1 MQPVSADI
9 EGFVARWRAAG
20 GKERAN
26 YQEFVRD
33 LCALI
38 GVDPPGPETGDDYC
52 WERTVRKLDEDGGA
66 VANFIDCYRRNCFVL
81 EAKQSPKRERPDQA
95 DLFPGAAPTRPVW
108 DRMMKA
114 ARAQAERYAKSLPP
128 EEGWPPFLV
137 VVDIGHVIELYADFS
152 GLGKAYLPFPD
163 ARSHRIRLEDLAD
176 PAIRRRLRA
185 VWTAPL
191 SLDPAAHRA
200 GVTRDIAERLAI
212 LARSVEGRHPPK
224 TVAEFLIRCMFT
236 AFADDVGLLPG
247 GAFRALLADAR
258 PFPDRLPDFLDPLW
272 RAMEGGQAFLKE
284 TRGPVRH
291 FNGGLFRD
299 ARALPL
305 TADEMSDLIL
315 AVNKDWRDVEPA
327 IFGTLLEKALDADE
341 RARLGAEFT
350 PRAYV
355 ERLVVP
361 TVVEPLRADWAA
373 AQAAAEFLRERDR
386 PAAVAEIR
394 RFLDRLLTVRVL
406 DPACGTGNFL
416 YVTLEHLKRLEAEV
430 WLALEELGERAAERL
445 DLAGETVGPHQ
456 MLGIEKNPRA
466 VPIAEVVLWIGHL
479 QWHLRHRGVESL
491 GEPILKPVHTIRLA
505 DAVLAWGR
513 EEPVLGPDGRPA
525 SRWDGHSMRTDP
537 ATGRVVPDEAKRIEI
552 MRYRDPRPADPWPEA
567 DFIVG
572 NPPFVAGKDLRQ
584 DLGDGYAE
592 AFWAA
597 YPHLPGLADF
607 VMCWWDRAA
616 DLVRA
621 GRVRRF
627 GLITT
632 NSITQVLCRRVI
644 QRHLNATPPLT
655 LAFAIADH
663 PWADGAGTA
672 AVRIAMTVGT
682 GEERDGVLKTV
693 TKEGEADG
701 TDGAVPVTLEA
712 AEGRIGAD
720 LTIGPDV
727 AGAKAIAANGRLSSR
742 GVSLHG
748 AGFIVSPAEARA
760 LGLGTAPGLEAHIRP
775 YRNGRDLTGRSR
787 DTMVIDLFGLT
798 EAEVRQRFPA
808 VWQHVFD
815 RVKPERDANNREAY
829 RTNWW
834 IFGEPRRDLRPAL
847 AGLPRYI
854 ATVETAKHRVFQFLD
869 AAILPDN
876 MLLAV
881 AMADAWALGVLSSRI
896 HTAWA
901 LGAGGT
907 LEDRPRYNK
916 SRCFDPFPFPI
927 LTPAQAADIG
937 ALAEE
942 MDAHR
947 KRVLADHPGT
957 LTLTGLYNALAARR
971 ENREPTATEKEAD
984 RLGSVGKIKHLHDRI
999 DAAVAAAYGWPA
1011 TMDDR
1016 ELLARLVAL
1025 NAERAREEAEG
1036 HVRWLRLEYQNPDG
1050 RRAAGQIAVVLEREE
1065 ATAARTWPPHL
1076 PDQMAVLHAALARA
1090 GRAMT
1095 PAEVAR
1101 GFRRAR
1107 APRVRELLAGLAAVG
1122 QVRRLEGD
1130 RFAA

>member
-1 MQPVSADI
+1 MATS
-9 EGFVARWRAAG
+9 RS
-20 GKERAN
+20 
-26 YQEFVRD
+26 
-33 LCALI
+33 
-38 GVDPPGPETGDDYC
+38 PPGVGH
-52 WERTVRKLDEDGGA
+52 
-66 VANFIDCYRRNCFVL
+66 
-81 EAKQSPKRERPDQA
+81 
-95 DLFPGAAPTRPVW
+95 AP
-108 DRMMKA
+108 
-114 ARAQAERYAKSLPP
+114 
-128 EEGWPPFLV
+128 
-137 VVDIGHVIELYADFS
+137 
-152 GLGKAYLPFPD
+152 
-163 ARSHRIRLEDLAD
+163 
-176 PAIRRRLRA
+176 
-185 VWTAPL
+185 
-191 SLDPAAHRA
+191 
-200 GVTRDIAERLAI
+200 
-212 LARSVEGRHPPK
+212 
-224 TVAEFLIRCMFT
+224 
-236 AFADDVGLLPG
+236 
-247 GAFRALLADAR
+247 
-258 PFPDRLPDFLDPLW
+258 
-272 RAMEGGQAFLKE
+272 
-284 TRGPVRH
+284 
-291 FNGGLFRD
+291 
-299 ARALPL
+299 
-305 TADEMSDLIL
+305 
-315 AVNKDWRDVEPA
+315 
-327 IFGTLLEKALDADE
+327 
-341 RARLGAEFT
+341 
-350 PRAYV
+350 PRAIS
-355 ERLVVP
+355 EIPP
-361 TVVEPLRADWAA
+361 TPWT
-373 AQAAAEFLRERDR
+373 
-386 PAAVAEIR
+386 
-394 RFLDRLLTVRVL
+394 LT
-406 DPACGTGNFL
+406 PACGTGNFL

-430 WLALEELGERAAERL
+430 WLALEELGERAAGRL

-537 ATGRVVPDEAKRIEI
+537 ATGRRVPDETARTEV

-592 AFWAA
+592 AFWTA
-597 YPHLPGLADF
+597 YPHLPGGADF
-607 VMCWWDRAA
+607 VMAWWDRAA
-616 DLVRA
+616 ELVRA
-621 GRVRRF
+621 GTVRRF

-632 NSITQVLCRRVI
+632 NSITQVFCRRVI

-655 LAFAIADH
+655 LAFAVADH

-682 GEERDGVLKTV
+682 AEERDGVLKTV
-693 TKEGEADG
+693 TREGEADG
-701 TDGAVPVTLEA
+701 TDGSVPVTLDA
-712 AEGRIGAD
+712 TEGRIGAD

-727 AGAKAIAANGRLSSR
+727 VGAKELAANRRLCSP
-742 GVSLHG
+742 GVKLHG
-748 AGFIVSPAEARA
+748 AGFIVSPVEARA
-760 LGLGTAPGLEAHIRP
+760 LGLGTVPGLEAHIRP

-876 MLLAV
+876 KIVAI
-881 AMADAWALGVLSSRI
+881 AMADAWTLGVLSSQVHRVWYLANSGRI
-896 HTAWA
+896 GVYDQEAV
-901 LGAGGT
+901 
-907 LEDRPRYNK
+907 YVK

-942 MDAHR
+942 IDAHR

-971 ENREPTATEKEAD
+971 EGREQTAAEKEAD
-984 RLGSVGKIKHLHDRI
+984 RLGSVGKIKHLHDMI

-1011 TMDDR
+1011 TLEDR
-1016 ELLARLVAL
+1016 DVLARLVAL

-1036 HVRWLRLEYQNPDG
+1036 HVRWLRPEYQNPDG
-1050 RRAAGQIAVVLEREE
+1050 RRGAGQISAVLEREE
-1065 ATAARTWPPHL
+1065 ATAVRKWPPRL
-1076 PDQMAVLHAALARA
+1076 PDQMAVLPAALARA

-1101 GFRRAR
+1101 GFRGAR

>member
-1 MQPVSADI
+1 V
-9 EGFVARWRAAG
+9 GH
-20 GKERAN
+20 
-26 YQEFVRD
+26 
-33 LCALI
+33 
-38 GVDPPGPETGDDYC
+38 
-52 WERTVRKLDEDGGA
+52 
-66 VANFIDCYRRNCFVL
+66 
-81 EAKQSPKRERPDQA
+81 
-95 DLFPGAAPTRPVW
+95 AP
-108 DRMMKA
+108 
-114 ARAQAERYAKSLPP
+114 
-128 EEGWPPFLV
+128 
-137 VVDIGHVIELYADFS
+137 
-152 GLGKAYLPFPD
+152 
-163 ARSHRIRLEDLAD
+163 
-176 PAIRRRLRA
+176 
-185 VWTAPL
+185 
-191 SLDPAAHRA
+191 
-200 GVTRDIAERLAI
+200 
-212 LARSVEGRHPPK
+212 
-224 TVAEFLIRCMFT
+224 
-236 AFADDVGLLPG
+236 
-247 GAFRALLADAR
+247 
-258 PFPDRLPDFLDPLW
+258 
-272 RAMEGGQAFLKE
+272 
-284 TRGPVRH
+284 
-291 FNGGLFRD
+291 
-299 ARALPL
+299 
-305 TADEMSDLIL
+305 
-315 AVNKDWRDVEPA
+315 
-327 IFGTLLEKALDADE
+327 
-341 RARLGAEFT
+341 
-350 PRAYV
+350 PRAIS
-355 ERLVVP
+355 EIPP
-361 TVVEPLRADWAA
+361 TPWT
-373 AQAAAEFLRERDR
+373 
-386 PAAVAEIR
+386 
-394 RFLDRLLTVRVL
+394 LT
-406 DPACGTGNFL
+406 PACGTGNFL

-430 WLALEELGERAAERL
+430 WLALEELGERAAGRL

-537 ATGRVVPDEAKRIEI
+537 ATGRRVPDETARTEV

-592 AFWAA
+592 AFWTA
-597 YPHLPGLADF
+597 YPHLPGGADF
-607 VMCWWDRAA
+607 VMAWWDRAA
-616 DLVRA
+616 ELVRA
-621 GRVRRF
+621 GTVRRF

-632 NSITQVLCRRVI
+632 NSITQVFCRRVI

-655 LAFAIADH
+655 LAFAVADH

-682 GEERDGVLKTV
+682 AEERDGVLKTV
-693 TKEGEADG
+693 TREGEADG
-701 TDGAVPVTLEA
+701 TDGSVPVTLDA
-712 AEGRIGAD
+712 TEGRIGAD

-727 AGAKAIAANGRLSSR
+727 VGAKELAANRRLCSP
-742 GVSLHG
+742 GVKLHG
-748 AGFIVSPAEARA
+748 AGFIVSPVEARA
-760 LGLGTAPGLEAHIRP
+760 LGLGTVPGLEAHIRP

-876 MLLAV
+876 KIVAI
-881 AMADAWALGVLSSRI
+881 AMADAWTLGVLSSQVHRVWYLANSGRI
-896 HTAWA
+896 GVYDQEAV
-901 LGAGGT
+901 
-907 LEDRPRYNK
+907 YVK

-942 MDAHR
+942 IDAHR

-971 ENREPTATEKEAD
+971 EGREQTAAEKEAD
-984 RLGSVGKIKHLHDRI
+984 RLGSVGKIKHLHDMI

-1011 TMDDR
+1011 TLEDR
-1016 ELLARLVAL
+1016 DVLARLVAL

-1036 HVRWLRLEYQNPDG
+1036 HVRWLRPEYQNPDG
-1050 RRAAGQIAVVLEREE
+1050 RRGAGQISAVLEREE
-1065 ATAARTWPPHL
+1065 ATAVRKWPPRL
-1076 PDQMAVLHAALARA
+1076 PDQMAVLPAALARA

-1101 GFRRAR
+1101 GFRGAR

>member
-1 MQPVSADI
+1 MATS
-9 EGFVARWRAAG
+9 RS
-20 GKERAN
+20 
-26 YQEFVRD
+26 
-33 LCALI
+33 
-38 GVDPPGPETGDDYC
+38 PPGVGH
-52 WERTVRKLDEDGGA
+52 
-66 VANFIDCYRRNCFVL
+66 
-81 EAKQSPKRERPDQA
+81 
-95 DLFPGAAPTRPVW
+95 AP
-108 DRMMKA
+108 
-114 ARAQAERYAKSLPP
+114 
-128 EEGWPPFLV
+128 
-137 VVDIGHVIELYADFS
+137 
-152 GLGKAYLPFPD
+152 
-163 ARSHRIRLEDLAD
+163 
-176 PAIRRRLRA
+176 
-185 VWTAPL
+185 
-191 SLDPAAHRA
+191 
-200 GVTRDIAERLAI
+200 
-212 LARSVEGRHPPK
+212 
-224 TVAEFLIRCMFT
+224 
-236 AFADDVGLLPG
+236 
-247 GAFRALLADAR
+247 
-258 PFPDRLPDFLDPLW
+258 
-272 RAMEGGQAFLKE
+272 
-284 TRGPVRH
+284 
-291 FNGGLFRD
+291 
-299 ARALPL
+299 
-305 TADEMSDLIL
+305 
-315 AVNKDWRDVEPA
+315 
-327 IFGTLLEKALDADE
+327 
-341 RARLGAEFT
+341 
-350 PRAYV
+350 PRAIS
-355 ERLVVP
+355 EIPP
-361 TVVEPLRADWAA
+361 TPWT
-373 AQAAAEFLRERDR
+373 
-386 PAAVAEIR
+386 
-394 RFLDRLLTVRVL
+394 LT
-406 DPACGTGNFL
+406 PPCGTGNFL

-430 WLALEELGERAAERL
+430 WLALEELGERAAGRL

-537 ATGRVVPDEAKRIEI
+537 ATGRRVPDETARTEV

-592 AFWAA
+592 AFWTA
-597 YPHLPGLADF
+597 YPHLPGGADF
-607 VMCWWDRAA
+607 VMAWWDRAA
-616 DLVRA
+616 ELVRA
-621 GRVRRF
+621 GTVRRF

-632 NSITQVLCRRVI
+632 NSITQVFCRRVI

-655 LAFAIADH
+655 LAFAVADH

-682 GEERDGVLKTV
+682 AEERDGVLKTV
-693 TKEGEADG
+693 TREGEADG
-701 TDGAVPVTLEA
+701 TDGSVPVTLDA
-712 AEGRIGAD
+712 TEGRIGAD

-727 AGAKAIAANGRLSSR
+727 VGAKELAANRRLCSP
-742 GVSLHG
+742 GVKLHG
-748 AGFIVSPAEARA
+748 AGFIVSPVEARA
-760 LGLGTAPGLEAHIRP
+760 LGLGTVPGLEAHIRP

-876 MLLAV
+876 KIVAI
-881 AMADAWALGVLSSRI
+881 AMADAWTLGVLSSQVHRVWYLANSGRI
-896 HTAWA
+896 GVYDQEAV
-901 LGAGGT
+901 
-907 LEDRPRYNK
+907 YVK

-942 MDAHR
+942 IDAHR

-971 ENREPTATEKEAD
+971 EGREQTAAEKEAD
-984 RLGSVGKIKHLHDRI
+984 RLGSVGKIKHLHDMI

-1011 TMDDR
+1011 TLEDR
-1016 ELLARLVAL
+1016 DVLARLVAL

-1036 HVRWLRLEYQNPDG
+1036 HVRWLRPEYQNPDG
-1050 RRAAGQIAVVLEREE
+1050 RRGAGQISAVLEREE
-1065 ATAARTWPPHL
+1065 ATAVRKWPPRL
-1076 PDQMAVLHAALARA
+1076 PDQMAVLPAALARA

-1101 GFRRAR
+1101 GFRGAR

-1130 RFAA
+1130 RRAARGGREQTSRPRPEGSRHPTRPRSAIRRAPSTRPRRAAIRRPLAASSGQMTGADAPPSTSRSRTASTAGVCS